1 MKFIPYLFVLTLMY
15 SCAHHKDVRPGAE
28 GIHSVS
34 VQDGDT
40 ESGSRNAIAQ
50 ANHFCEQRGKTAAFI
65 SEDKKYTGDMDE
77 KTYKTMK
84 RVGRVGQVVGS
95 GVYALGDKKASALGG
110 LGALGGTAAHAAAG
124 DGYTV
129 DMKFKC
135 I

>member
-1 MKFIPYLFVLTLMY
+1 MKLIPCFLILTLMY
-15 SCAHHKDVRPGAE
+15 SCAHHKDVRPGAD
-28 GIHSVS
+28 GIHYVS
-34 VQDGDT
+34 VQKDDT
-40 ESGSRNAIAQ
+40 EAGSRDAISQ

-65 SEDKKYTGDMDE
+65 SEQKKYTGDMDE
-77 KTYKTMK
+77 KTYKTVK

-95 GVYALGDKKASALGG
+95 GVYALGDKKASTLGG